1 MTQGRRSLP
10 EALGHAPTNPLGDAL
25 PTTAE
30 LLANGYQRWFDP
42 LHAYVSRHIPS
53 RQVRERI
60 VREVLSENLDLL
72 VGRREEALEICRLK
86 ATANRLIA
94 EVLTGED
101 LVRTH
106 LYGRNERVEHVHVP
120 VPTSQPRP
128 R

>member
-1 MTQGRRSLP
+1 MSENRMRR
-10 EALGHAPTNPLGDAL
+10 ARAPTEASADAVARSI
-25 PTTAE
+25 PSTTE
-30 LLANGYQRWFDP
+30 LLATGYQRWLAP
-42 LHAYVSRHIPS
+42 LHAYVSRHIEA

-72 VGRREEALEICRLK
+72 VGRRDADSEINRLE

-101 LVRTH
+101 LAQASDWTTR
-106 LYGRNERVEHVHVP
+106 
-120 VPTSQPRP
+120 SRP

>member
-72 VGRREEALEICRLK
+72 VGRRDKDLEVRRLEA
-86 ATANRLIA
+86 AADRLIA
-94 EVLTGED
+94 DALTEAE
-101 LVRTH
+101 LF
-106 LYGRNERVEHVHVP
+106 LERRHQERL
-120 VPTSQPRP
+120 SRQRP
-128 R
+128 G